1 MCGQNP
7 APVYIH
13 SPPLAP
19 EFNIEIHGMDYI
31 IMDFIMFALLDY
43 WPQSILNMGVKGGGE
58 VVRDFVHPPSGDAA
72 DSSDVG
78 SSPRGCAEII
88 EKRLPQA
95 EASDCP
101 ARWRRAS
108 ASAAAA
114 LTAL

>member
-1 MCGQNP
+1 
-7 APVYIH
+7 
-13 SPPLAP
+13 
-19 EFNIEIHGMDYI
+19 
-31 IMDFIMFALLDY
+31 MFALLDY

-95 EASDCP
+95 EASV
-101 ARWRRAS
+101 S
-108 ASAAAA
+108 TSSVMFAAEQANSGC
-114 LTAL
+114 LCRFSQ